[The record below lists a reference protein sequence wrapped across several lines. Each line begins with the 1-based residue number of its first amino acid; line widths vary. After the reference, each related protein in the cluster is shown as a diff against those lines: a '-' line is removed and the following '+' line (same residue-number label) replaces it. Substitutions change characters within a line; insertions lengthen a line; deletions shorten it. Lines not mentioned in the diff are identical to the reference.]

1 MKKPVFMLIAV
12 LLFSKVFSQAPDT
25 LWIDDCMRI
34 ANERSPL
41 NRQMSN
47 AKETFSYRVR
57 NLNTGWYPSVGFNAQ
72 AVYNSETINFAD
84 LMEDIPVSIPSLPLD
99 QYKVWADINQQL
111 YDGGIIKAKKA
122 VEKAGYEADI
132 QQTESELLGI
142 RQQVSRVYFSILLT
156 QKSTA
161 VIQIS
166 LDELGDRKKIVQA
179 GVDLGVVLPEE
190 MLAMEAEEIRLQQK
204 ITDLTLTKEYLVNV
218 LSILMDSTLAK
229 DLVIIEPADPGHTIE
244 TINRPEYKLFNKQKE
259 RLLASQQLITA
270 TDLPRLFA
278 FSQAAYGRPGYN
290 AVSREFHPFYSAG
303 LGLKWNFLNYGDTRR
318 QKKILDIQKD
328 MIDIKRETFDDQLN
342 IQLQSE
348 NTDMIKYEELLKQDE
363 HVVDLRKAIAATS
376 LNKLVA
382 GVMTSSD
389 YLTDLNAEILARLQ
403 FENHKILKLQASYNY
418 RLLQGNL

>member
-1 MKKPVFMLIAV
+1 MLIAV